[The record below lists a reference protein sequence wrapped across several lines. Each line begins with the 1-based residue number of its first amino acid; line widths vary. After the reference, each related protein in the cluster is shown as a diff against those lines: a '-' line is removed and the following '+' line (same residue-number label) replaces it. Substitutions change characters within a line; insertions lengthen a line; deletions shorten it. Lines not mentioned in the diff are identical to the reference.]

1 MEYDRVGLD
10 WHVDCA
16 KTADQVIPRVIIV
29 RVSTTNLTSTII
41 IYLLETVVAAI
52 VWYVDLRLPM

>member
-10 WHVDCA
+10 WHVDWV
-16 KTADQVIPRVIIV
+16 KTMDQVIPRVFMV
-29 RVSTTNLTSTII
+29 GVLTNLTSTII

-52 VWYVDLRLPM
+52 VW

>member
-16 KTADQVIPRVIIV
+16 KTADQVIPGVIMV

-41 IYLLETVVAAI
+41 IYLLETGVAAI
-52 VWYVDLRLPM
+52 EWYVDLRLPM